1 MMPEWDKPRAKSGS
15 EVSGT
20 AWQGIWHRVPHFV
33 QAIEITCKLHPPV
46 ARRAILV
53 FINKI
58 SSLMAN
64 CSLLRQVC
72 GLCGWNSRSA
82 DLSGSCSGREAA
94 GSLAPARPLPSFFSV
109 GRNAVFAA
117 GAVMVFAPST
127 TFAGDAWVRGS
138 SFGSDVTHSSGW
150 SQSGFAASPEVSW
163 GAADVQGDHGSV
175 SRFVFDPS
183 LSPLANLRN
192 LIASAEAGAGGYD
205 AVAYGADVSPP
216 ARASTLR
223 LGEVRAWVQAT
234 PRQNHAIGRYQVI
247 PETFER
253 LAKATASADEAT
265 FDRSLQD
272 RWANVL
278 IEEAGYSAFLGGD
291 ISPDVFMDRLAY
303 IWAGLPLS
311 DGRSA
316 YEGVAGNRAT
326 IGRSAYARAIA
337 QIFPAQAALAKD
349 AKLALNAM
357 PPKTGP

>member
-1 MMPEWDKPRAKSGS
+1 M
-15 EVSGT
+15 
-20 AWQGIWHRVPHFV
+20 
-33 QAIEITCKLHPPV
+33 
-46 ARRAILV
+46 
-53 FINKI
+53 
-58 SSLMAN
+58 
-64 CSLLRQVC
+64 
-72 GLCGWNSRSA
+72 
-82 DLSGSCSGREAA
+82 
-94 GSLAPARPLPSFFSV
+94 
-109 GRNAVFAA
+109 
-117 GAVMVFAPST
+117 MVFAPST

-138 SFGSDVTHSSGW
+138 SFGSDVKHATGW

-163 GAADVQGDHGSV
+163 GAADVQRDHGSV

-223 LGEVRAWVQAT
+223 LGEVRAWVEAT
-234 PRQNHAIGRYQVI
+234 PGQNHAIGRYQVI

-253 LAKATASADEAT
+253 LAKATASADDAN

-291 ISPDVFMDRLAY
+291 ISPDVFMDRLAQL
-303 IWAGLPLS
+303 WAGLPLG

-326 IGRSAYARAIA
+326 IGRSAYARAVA
-337 QIFPAQAALAKD
+337 QIFPAQAALAAD
-349 AKLALNAM
+349 AKLALDAQ